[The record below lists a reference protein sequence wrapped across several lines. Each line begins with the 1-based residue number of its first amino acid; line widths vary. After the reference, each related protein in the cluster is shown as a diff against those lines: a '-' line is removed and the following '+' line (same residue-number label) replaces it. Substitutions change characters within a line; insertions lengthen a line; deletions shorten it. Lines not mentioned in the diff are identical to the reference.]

1 MTNTCKCNCV
11 HLVSSVDS
19 GTSALI
25 LNFSA
30 PPAVLNS
37 DVFNFRIC
45 CDIGSNPTTYVPVQL
60 NVSVNGAVTS
70 VPLLNRFGNQVYSN
84 ELRTRVVYRGFFG
97 SVATP
102 HVIALNTP
110 KNC

>member
-1 MTNTCKCNCV
+1 MTCNCNAY
-11 HLVSSVDS
+11 LVRTAVASTTELTL
-19 GTSALI
+19 GFTTS
-25 LNFSA
+25 
-30 PPAVLNS
+30 PTVQNS
-37 DVFNFRIC
+37 DVFNFRIA
-45 CDIGSNPTTYVPVQL
+45 CDLGSNPTAYVPVVI
-60 NVSVNGAVTS
+60 NVSINGTETA

-97 SVATP
+97 SVPTS